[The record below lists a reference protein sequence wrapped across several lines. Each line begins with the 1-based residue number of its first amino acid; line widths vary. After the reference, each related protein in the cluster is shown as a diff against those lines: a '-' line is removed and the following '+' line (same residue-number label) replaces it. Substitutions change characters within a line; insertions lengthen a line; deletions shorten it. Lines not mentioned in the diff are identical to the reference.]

1 MAALHRVCGSCGEL
15 HLRLDGPRSV
25 HELHVGVKQLK
36 LPLFVDPSADGVY
49 SGFSEWTTADGVLR
63 LLEAAWQQEGSLAA
77 DGINVVLVGDP
88 IRSRVSHLY
97 VSSNRIGGR
106 WELPQCTLPHEGS
119 HCFGKTEPEPEPE
132 SQTQPSIEELRRLRL
147 AHFAAISEGIPPP
160 PV

>member
-1 MAALHRVCGSCGEL
+1 MLRVSLPFE
-15 HLRLDGPRSV
+15 
-25 HELHVGVKQLK
+25 LK
-36 LPLFVDPSADGVY
+36 LPLPRDSFRGNVSLY

-132 SQTQPSIEELRRLRL
+132 SQTQPSVEELRRLRL